1 VIVIGGTGEAED
13 GVDRLGE
20 GLAPLLG
27 LLDEERGE
35 GEGDGSFAHPT
46 SARTAARARPNAAA
60 VRCDRLFLST
70 APVWRRGDDQ
80 SPTRRAWRSFSIRPR
95 QHI

>member
-1 VIVIGGTGEAED
+1 MPAAGGVRSTAACVGAGASVIGGTGEAED
-13 GVDRLGE
+13 GADRLGE

-27 LLDEERGE
+27 LLDEELGE
-35 GEGDGSFAHPT
+35 GEGDGSFVHPA

-70 APVWRRGDDQ
+70 APV
-80 SPTRRAWRSFSIRPR
+80 
-95 QHI
+95 